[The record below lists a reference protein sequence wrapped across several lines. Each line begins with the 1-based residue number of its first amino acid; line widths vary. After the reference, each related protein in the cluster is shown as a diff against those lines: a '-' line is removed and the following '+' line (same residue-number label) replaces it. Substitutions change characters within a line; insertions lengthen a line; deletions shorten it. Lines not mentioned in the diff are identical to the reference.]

1 MKYAPSSNDA
11 VLPSAQ
17 VSHSVLH
24 PDWIAAQVRAR
35 YPVSGDVSCFLLYR
49 GMNDVYLV
57 QDAAAKYAL
66 RVWRKTY
73 REPDDVAYELGFL
86 DFLREKGFPAS
97 VAVPQHDAALYF
109 KADTPEGVR
118 AVAMYD
124 WAPGVKF
131 GERLSTETAFR
142 IGAAFAQMHL
152 AGYAWAGPDHQFTTK
167 TAKDYNICMPALVD
181 FVYDRPDDLRDY
193 PVIAA
198 NLDRRLDELAA
209 SGRVPL
215 GVCHRDFH
223 PSNVH
228 VADDGAITLLD
239 FDAAGEDFLMQ
250 DVKNFV
256 WGNLFYGFDPA
267 YGTAFEDGYQSVRPF
282 TPEEVEAGE
291 IFLMAKALRLVAG
304 MAHSSTAVGRGTLRF
319 RNLDWLGDY
328 IKTRARAAG
337 LL

>member
-1 MKYAPSSNDA
+1 MKYALSSTETR
-11 VLPSAQ
+11 LPTAQ

-35 YPVSGDVSCFLLYR
+35 YPVTGEVSCFLLYR

-57 QDAAAKYAL
+57 QDANAKYAL

-86 DFLREKGFPAS
+86 DFLRQRGFPAS
-97 VAVPQHDAALYF
+97 VAVLQHDGALYF
-109 KADTPEGVR
+109 KAQTPEGVR

-131 GERLSTETAFR
+131 GERLSVETAHR

-152 AGYAWAGPDHQFTTK
+152 AGYEWAGSDHTFTTK

-181 FVYDRPDDLRDY
+181 FVYDRPDDLHDY
-193 PVIAA
+193 PIIAA
-198 NLDRRLDELAA
+198 NLDKRLDELAA
-209 SGRVPL
+209 SGNVPL

-228 VADDGAITLLD
+228 VAEDGTITLLD

-282 TPEEVEAGE
+282 TPEEIEAGE

-328 IKTRARAAG
+328 IKTRARSAG